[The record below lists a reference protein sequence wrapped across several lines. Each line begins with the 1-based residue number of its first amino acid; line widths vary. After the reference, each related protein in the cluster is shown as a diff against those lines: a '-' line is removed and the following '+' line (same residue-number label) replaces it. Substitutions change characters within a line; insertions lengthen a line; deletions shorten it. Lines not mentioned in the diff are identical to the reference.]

1 MLQRCQLLWPA
12 CRPGLRGAPDMPGAL
27 SNAQSAAQ
35 LNSDSSAGSHPE
47 SQQTVDA
54 TGLACPLP
62 ILRAKK
68 ALATIG
74 SGDVLQVIT
83 TDRGAVRDF
92 QAFCRQTGNELLTQ
106 IEQEGKVFHYL
117 KRR

>member
-1 MLQRCQLLWPA
+1 M
-12 CRPGLRGAPDMPGAL
+12 
-27 SNAQSAAQ
+27 
-35 LNSDSSAGSHPE
+35 
-47 SQQTVDA
+47 DA

-68 ALATIG
+68 ALALMATG
-74 SGDVLQVIT
+74 EVLQIIT

-92 QAFCRQTGNELLTQ
+92 QAFCRQTGNPLLAQ
-106 IEQEGKVFHYL
+106 FDEPERVVHYL

>member
-1 MLQRCQLLWPA
+1 MAEVPVIA
-12 CRPGLRGAPDMPGAL
+12 HGVP
-27 SNAQSAAQ
+27 
-35 LNSDSSAGSHPE
+35 PE
-47 SQQTVDA
+47 HQHDVDA

-68 ALATIG
+68 ALALMA
-74 SGDVLQVIT
+74 SGEVLQVIT

-92 QAFCRQTGNELLTQ
+92 QAFCRQTGNELLIQ
-106 IEQEGKVFHYL
+106 IEEPARVVHYL